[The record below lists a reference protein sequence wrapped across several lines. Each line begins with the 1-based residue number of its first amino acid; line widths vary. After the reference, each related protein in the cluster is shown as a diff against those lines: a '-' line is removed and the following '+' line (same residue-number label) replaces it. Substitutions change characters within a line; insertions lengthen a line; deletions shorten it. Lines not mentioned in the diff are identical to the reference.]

1 MKKNIILSF
10 IFSIIEVISK
20 TIIPI
25 ITGLIIDSL
34 LENKFTNILYLILIN
49 VLLIIIA
56 SIYNYLLNVSAK
68 MAAIEYSNEIKE
80 KALKRLLKLKINVIE
95 KYKSGLLASKI
106 VNDVNNIHHGLI
118 TFLTHFIPGIVTLIL
133 TLVIMFFINFKITLI
148 IFLITP
154 ISVFIT
160 IYIAKQNKKLTDIS
174 NKEYNEMT
182 SYIKEQ
188 IELKKYIKVEK
199 LENQKEQKIN
209 DLSEK
214 YMKDE
219 SKTLF
224 YASISNPTTRLI
236 NGIITIIVVLYSSF
250 EIMNGNMTIG
260 IFSTFLIYA
269 NRYAKPLNEISQVI
283 NRLIISLTSYDSIKE
298 LINEEIEEFVNSND
312 EIIGSIEFKNVSF
325 SYNNDK
331 EILKNINFKINNG
344 EKIAIVGPT
353 GSGKTT
359 IIQLLL
365 KFYNINSGSILIDGK
380 NINDINTNILRD
392 NIKVVLQDAHLN
404 NENIKDVLKYSN
416 DVSDME
422 IKDLLKK
429 INIKPNFLGMN
440 DKLENITSID
450 NLSNGQ
456 KQIISMIRAML
467 SNPKIVILDEATS
480 DVDSLT
486 EKNIESSI
494 NELTKGKT
502 SIIIAHRLS
511 TIKNADIILVMNEG
525 NIIEQGNHESLLKKN
540 GFYANLYNSQFQA

>member
-1 MKKNIILSF
+1 MKKNIVLSF

-34 LENKFTNILYLILIN
+34 LENKFKNILYLILIN

-80 KALKRLLKLKINVIE
+80 KALKRLLKLKINIIE

-133 TLVIMFFINFKITLI
+133 TLIIMFFINFKITLI

-188 IELKKYIKVEK
+188 IELKKYINVEK

-209 DLSEK
+209 NLSEK

-219 SKTLF
+219 SKALF

-283 NRLIISLTSYDSIKE
+283 NRLTISLTSYDSIKE
-298 LINEEIEEFVNSND
+298 LINEEIEEFNNSND

-416 DVSDME
+416 NVSDME

-440 DKLENITSID
+440 DNLENITSID

-511 TIKNADIILVMNEG
+511 TIISADKIIVIDNGKILEEG
-525 NIIEQGNHESLLKKN
+525 THKELINKN
-540 GFYANLYNSQFQA
+540 GLYKKIYESQF

>member
-34 LENKFTNILYLILIN
+34 LENKFTNILNLILIN

-133 TLVIMFFINFKITLI
+133 TLIIMFFINFKITLI

-188 IELKKYIKVEK
+188 IELKKYINVEK

-219 SKTLF
+219 SKALF

-283 NRLIISLTSYDSIKE
+283 NRLTISLTSYDSIKE

-416 DVSDME
+416 DVSDKE
-422 IKDLLKK
+422 IKDLLKR

-511 TIKNADIILVMNEG
+511 TIISADKIIVIDNGKILEEG
-525 NIIEQGNHESLLKKN
+525 THKELIKKN
-540 GFYANLYNSQFQA
+540 GLYKKIYESQF

>member
-1 MKKNIILSF
+1 MKKNIVLSF

-118 TFLTHFIPGIVTLIL
+118 TFLTHFIPGIVTFIL
-133 TLVIMFFINFKITLI
+133 TLIIMFFINFKITLI

-188 IELKKYIKVEK
+188 IELKKYINVEK

-219 SKTLF
+219 SKALF

-283 NRLIISLTSYDSIKE
+283 NRLTISLTSYDSIKE
-298 LINEEIEEFVNSND
+298 LINEEIEEFTNSD
-312 EIIGSIEFKNVSF
+312 DKIIGSIEFKNVSF

-416 DVSDME
+416 DVSDIE
-422 IKDLLKK
+422 IKDLLKR

-511 TIKNADIILVMNEG
+511 TIISADKIIVIDNGKVLEEG
-525 NIIEQGNHESLLKKN
+525 THKELINKN
-540 GFYANLYNSQFQA
+540 GLYKKIYESQF

>member
-1 MKKNIILSF
+1 MKKNIVLSF

-80 KALKRLLKLKINVIE
+80 KVLKRLLKLKINVIE

-133 TLVIMFFINFKITLI
+133 TLIIMFFINFKITLI

-188 IELKKYIKVEK
+188 IELKKYINVEK

-209 DLSEK
+209 NLSEK

-219 SKTLF
+219 SIALF

-283 NRLIISLTSYDSIKE
+283 NRLTISLTSYDSIKE
-298 LINEEIEEFVNSND
+298 LINEEIEEFINSND

-416 DVSDME
+416 DVSDKE
-422 IKDLLKK
+422 IKDLLKR
-429 INIKPNFLGMN
+429 INIKPDFLGMN
-440 DKLENITSID
+440 NNLENITSIN

-511 TIKNADIILVMNEG
+511 TIISADKIIVIDKGKVLEEG
-525 NIIEQGNHESLLKKN
+525 THKELINKN
-540 GFYANLYNSQFQA
+540 GLYKKIYESQF

>member
-1 MKKNIILSF
+1 MKKNIVLSF

-34 LENKFTNILYLILIN
+34 LENKFRNILYLILIN
-49 VLLIIIA
+49 VVLIIIA

-80 KALKRLLKLKINVIE
+80 KALKRLLKLKINIIE

-133 TLVIMFFINFKITLI
+133 TLIIMFFINFKITLI

-188 IELKKYIKVEK
+188 IELKKYINVEK

-219 SKTLF
+219 SKALF

-283 NRLIISLTSYDSIKE
+283 NTLTISLTSYDSIKE
-298 LINEEIEEFVNSND
+298 LINEEIEEFINSND
-312 EIIGSIEFKNVSF
+312 EIIGNIEFKNVSF

-380 NINDINTNILRD
+380 NINDINTSILRD

-416 DVSDME
+416 DVSDKE
-422 IKDLLKK
+422 IKDLLKR

-440 DKLENITSID
+440 EKLENITSID

-511 TIKNADIILVMNEG
+511 TIISADKIIVIDNGKVLEEG
-525 NIIEQGNHESLLKKN
+525 THKELINKN
-540 GFYANLYNSQFQA
+540 GLYKKIYESQF

>member
-1 MKKNIILSF
+1 MKKNIVLSF

-80 KALKRLLKLKINVIE
+80 KALKRLLKLKINIIE

-133 TLVIMFFINFKITLI
+133 TLIIMFFINFKITLI

-188 IELKKYIKVEK
+188 IELKKYINVEK

-219 SKTLF
+219 SIALF

-283 NRLIISLTSYDSIKE
+283 NRLTISLTSYDSIKE
-298 LINEEIEEFVNSND
+298 LINEEIEEFNNSND
-312 EIIGSIEFKNVSF
+312 EIIGNIEFKNVSF

-422 IKDLLKK
+422 IKDLLKR

-440 DKLENITSID
+440 DNLENITSID

-511 TIKNADIILVMNEG
+511 TIISADKIIVIDNGKILEEG
-525 NIIEQGNHESLLKKN
+525 THKELINKN
-540 GFYANLYNSQFQA
+540 GLYKKIYESQF

>member
-20 TIIPI
+20 TIITI

-34 LENKFTNILYLILIN
+34 LENKFTNILNLILIN

-80 KALKRLLKLKINVIE
+80 KALKRLLKLKINIIE

-133 TLVIMFFINFKITLI
+133 TLIIMFFINFKITLI

-188 IELKKYIKVEK
+188 IELKKYINVEE

-219 SKTLF
+219 SKALF

-283 NRLIISLTSYDSIKE
+283 NRLTISLTSYDSIKE
-298 LINEEIEEFVNSND
+298 LINEEIEEFINNND

-331 EILKNINFKINNG
+331 EILKNINFKINKDK
-344 EKIAIVGPT
+344 KIAIVGPT

-456 KQIISMIRAML
+456 KQIISMIRALL

-511 TIKNADIILVMNEG
+511 TIISADKIIVIDNGKILEEG
-525 NIIEQGNHESLLKKN
+525 THKELIKKN
-540 GFYANLYNSQFQA
+540 GLYKKIYESQF

>member
-365 KFYNINSGSILIDGK
+365 KFYHINSGSILIDGK

-511 TIKNADIILVMNEG
+511 TIISADKIIVIDNGKILEEG
-525 NIIEQGNHESLLKKN
+525 THKELIKKN
-540 GFYANLYNSQFQA
+540 GLYKKIYESQF

>member
-34 LENKFTNILYLILIN
+34 LENKFTNVLYLILIN

-133 TLVIMFFINFKITLI
+133 TLIIMFFINFKITLI

-188 IELKKYIKVEK
+188 IELKKYINVEK

-209 DLSEK
+209 NLSEK

-219 SKTLF
+219 SKALF

-283 NRLIISLTSYDSIKE
+283 SRLTVSLTSYDSIKE
-298 LINEEIEEFVNSND
+298 LINEEIEDFINSND
-312 EIIGSIEFKNVSF
+312 EIIGNIEFKNVSF

-380 NINDINTNILRD
+380 NINDINTSILRD

-416 DVSDME
+416 DVSAKE
-422 IKDLLKK
+422 IKDLLKR
-429 INIKPNFLGMN
+429 INIKPDFLGMN
-440 DKLENITSID
+440 NNLENITSIN

-511 TIKNADIILVMNEG
+511 TIISADKIIVIDNGKILEEG
-525 NIIEQGNHESLLKKN
+525 THKELINKN
-540 GFYANLYNSQFQA
+540 GLYKKIYESQF

>member
-34 LENKFTNILYLILIN
+34 LENKFTNILNLILIN

-80 KALKRLLKLKINVIE
+80 QALKRLLKLKINVIE

-133 TLVIMFFINFKITLI
+133 TLIIMFFINFKITLI

-188 IELKKYIKVEK
+188 IELKKYINVEK

-209 DLSEK
+209 NLSEK

-219 SKTLF
+219 SIALF

-283 NRLIISLTSYDSIKE
+283 NRLTISLTSYDSIKE
-298 LINEEIEEFVNSND
+298 LINEEIEEFTNSDD

-416 DVSDME
+416 DVSDKE
-422 IKDLLKK
+422 IKDLLKR

-511 TIKNADIILVMNEG
+511 TIISADKIIVIDKGKVLEEG
-525 NIIEQGNHESLLKKN
+525 THKELINKN
-540 GFYANLYNSQFQA
+540 GLYKKIYESQF

>member
-34 LENKFTNILYLILIN
+34 LENKFTNILNLILIN

-80 KALKRLLKLKINVIE
+80 KALKRLLKLKINIIE

-133 TLVIMFFINFKITLI
+133 TLIIMFFINFKITLI

-188 IELKKYIKVEK
+188 IELKKYINVEK

-219 SKTLF
+219 SKALF

-283 NRLIISLTSYDSIKE
+283 NRLTISLTSYDSIKE
-298 LINEEIEEFVNSND
+298 LINEEIEEFINNND
-312 EIIGSIEFKNVSF
+312 EIIGNIEFKNVSF

-422 IKDLLKK
+422 IKDLLKR

-511 TIKNADIILVMNEG
+511 TIISADKIIVIDKGKVLEEG
-525 NIIEQGNHESLLKKN
+525 THKELINKN
-540 GFYANLYNSQFQA
+540 GLYKKIYESQF

>member
-34 LENKFTNILYLILIN
+34 LENKFTNILNLILIN

-80 KALKRLLKLKINVIE
+80 KALKRLLKLKINIIE

-133 TLVIMFFINFKITLI
+133 TLIIMFFINFKITLI

-160 IYIAKQNKKLTDIS
+160 IYIAKQNKKITDIS

-188 IELKKYIKVEK
+188 IELKKYINVEK

-219 SKTLF
+219 SKALF

-283 NRLIISLTSYDSIKE
+283 NRLTISLTSYDSIKE

-312 EIIGSIEFKNVSF
+312 EIIGNIEFKNVSF

-422 IKDLLKK
+422 IKDLLKR

-511 TIKNADIILVMNEG
+511 TIISADKIIVIDKGKVLEEG
-525 NIIEQGNHESLLKKN
+525 THKELINKN
-540 GFYANLYNSQFQA
+540 GLYKKIYESQF

>member
-34 LENKFTNILYLILIN
+34 LENKFTNILNLILIN
-49 VLLIIIA
+49 VLLILIA

-80 KALKRLLKLKINVIE
+80 KVLKRLLKLKINVIE

-133 TLVIMFFINFKITLI
+133 TLIIMFFINFKITLI

-188 IELKKYIKVEK
+188 IELKKYINVEK

-219 SKTLF
+219 SKALF

-283 NRLIISLTSYDSIKE
+283 NRLTISLTSYDSIKE
-298 LINEEIEEFVNSND
+298 LINEEIEEFINSND

-416 DVSDME
+416 DVSDKE
-422 IKDLLKK
+422 IKDLLKR

-511 TIKNADIILVMNEG
+511 TIISADKIIVIDNGKILEEG
-525 NIIEQGNHESLLKKN
+525 THKELINKN
-540 GFYANLYNSQFQA
+540 GLYKKIYESQF

>member
-1 MKKNIILSF
+1 
-10 IFSIIEVISK
+10 
-20 TIIPI
+20 
-25 ITGLIIDSL
+25 
-34 LENKFTNILYLILIN
+34 
-49 VLLIIIA
+49 
-56 SIYNYLLNVSAK
+56 
-68 MAAIEYSNEIKE
+68 
-80 KALKRLLKLKINVIE
+80 
-95 KYKSGLLASKI
+95 
-106 VNDVNNIHHGLI
+106 
-118 TFLTHFIPGIVTLIL
+118 
-133 TLVIMFFINFKITLI
+133 
-148 IFLITP
+148 
-154 ISVFIT
+154 
-160 IYIAKQNKKLTDIS
+160 
-174 NKEYNEMT
+174 
-182 SYIKEQ
+182 
-188 IELKKYIKVEK
+188 
-199 LENQKEQKIN
+199 
-209 DLSEK
+209 
-214 YMKDE
+214 MKDE
-219 SKTLF
+219 SKALF

-283 NRLIISLTSYDSIKE
+283 SRLTISLASYDSIKE
-298 LINEEIEEFVNSND
+298 LINEEIEEVVNSND

-404 NENIKDVLKYSN
+404 NENIKNVLKYSN

-422 IKDLLKK
+422 IKDLLKR

-511 TIKNADIILVMNEG
+511 TIISADKIIVIDNGKVLEEG
-525 NIIEQGNHESLLKKN
+525 THKELINKN
-540 GFYANLYNSQFQA
+540 GLYKKIYESQF

>member
-34 LENKFTNILYLILIN
+34 LENKFTNILNLILIN

-80 KALKRLLKLKINVIE
+80 KALKRLLKLKINIIE

-133 TLVIMFFINFKITLI
+133 TLIIMFFINFKITLI

-182 SYIKEQ
+182 SYIK
-188 IELKKYIKVEK
+188 KYIKVEK

-219 SKTLF
+219 SIALF

-236 NGIITIIVVLYSSF
+236 NGIVTIIVVLYSSF

-283 NRLIISLTSYDSIKE
+283 NRLTISLTSYDSIKE
-298 LINEEIEEFVNSND
+298 LINEEIEEFINSND

-416 DVSDME
+416 DVSDKE
-422 IKDLLKK
+422 IKDLLKR

-511 TIKNADIILVMNEG
+511 TIISADKIIVIDNGKVLEEG
-525 NIIEQGNHESLLKKN
+525 THKELINKN
-540 GFYANLYNSQFQA
+540 GLYKKIYESQF

>member
-133 TLVIMFFINFKITLI
+133 TLIIMFFINFKITLI

-209 DLSEK
+209 DLSER

-219 SKTLF
+219 SKALF

-260 IFSTFLIYA
+260 LFSTFLIYA

-283 NRLIISLTSYDSIKE
+283 NRLTISLTSYDSIKE
-298 LINEEIEEFVNSND
+298 LINEEIEEFTNSDD
-312 EIIGSIEFKNVSF
+312 EIIGNIEFKNVSF

-380 NINDINTNILRD
+380 NINDINTSILRN

-416 DVSDME
+416 DVSDLE

-440 DKLENITSID
+440 DNLENITSID

-511 TIKNADIILVMNEG
+511 TIISADKIIVIDNGKVLEEG
-525 NIIEQGNHESLLKKN
+525 THKELIKKN
-540 GFYANLYNSQFQA
+540 GLYKKIYESQF

>member
-34 LENKFTNILYLILIN
+34 LENKFKNILYLILIN

-68 MAAIEYSNEIKE
+68 MAAIEYSNGIKE
-80 KALKRLLKLKINVIE
+80 KALKRLLKLKINIIE
-95 KYKSGLLASKI
+95 KYKSGLLSSKI

-133 TLVIMFFINFKITLI
+133 TLMIMFFINFKITLI

-188 IELKKYIKVEK
+188 IELKKYINVEK

-209 DLSEK
+209 NLSEK

-219 SKTLF
+219 SIALF

-283 NRLIISLTSYDSIKE
+283 NRLTISIASYDSIKE
-298 LINEEIEEFVNSND
+298 LINEEIEEFINNND

-416 DVSDME
+416 DVSDKE

-440 DKLENITSID
+440 EKLENITSID

-511 TIKNADIILVMNEG
+511 TIISADKIIVIDNGKILEEG
-525 NIIEQGNHESLLKKN
+525 THKELINKN
-540 GFYANLYNSQFQA
+540 GLYKKIYESQF

>member
-34 LENKFTNILYLILIN
+34 LENKFTNILNLILIN

-133 TLVIMFFINFKITLI
+133 TLIIMFFINFKITLI

-188 IELKKYIKVEK
+188 IELKKYINVEK

-219 SKTLF
+219 SKALF

-269 NRYAKPLNEISQVI
+269 NRYAKPLNEIAQVI
-283 NRLIISLTSYDSIKE
+283 NRLTISLTSYDSIKE
-298 LINEEIEEFVNSND
+298 LINEEIEEFINSND

-331 EILKNINFKINNG
+331 EILNNINFKINNG

-422 IKDLLKK
+422 IKDLLKR

-440 DKLENITSID
+440 DNLENITSID

-511 TIKNADIILVMNEG
+511 TIISADKIIVIDNGKILEEG
-525 NIIEQGNHESLLKKN
+525 THKELINKN
-540 GFYANLYNSQFQA
+540 GLYKKIYESQF

>member
-34 LENKFTNILYLILIN
+34 LENKFINILYLIIIN
-49 VLLIIIA
+49 VILIIIA

-80 KALKRLLKLKINVIE
+80 KALKRLLKLKINIIE

-118 TFLTHFIPGIVTLIL
+118 TFLTHFIPGIVTLIA
-133 TLVIMFFINFKITLI
+133 TLIIMFFINFKITLI

-188 IELKKYIKVEK
+188 IELKKYINVEK

-209 DLSEK
+209 NLSEK

-219 SKTLF
+219 SKALF

-283 NRLIISLTSYDSIKE
+283 SRLTVSLTSYDSIKE
-298 LINEEIEEFVNSND
+298 LINEEIEEFINSND
-312 EIIGSIEFKNVSF
+312 EIIGNIEFKNVSF

-440 DKLENITSID
+440 DNLENITSIN

-511 TIKNADIILVMNEG
+511 TIISADKIIVIDNGKVLEEG
-525 NIIEQGNHESLLKKN
+525 THKELINKN
-540 GFYANLYNSQFQA
+540 GLYKKIYESQF

>member
-1 MKKNIILSF
+1 MKKNIVLSF

-80 KALKRLLKLKINVIE
+80 KALKRLLKLKINIIE

-106 VNDVNNIHHGLI
+106 VNDINNIHHGLI

-133 TLVIMFFINFKITLI
+133 TLIIMFFINFKITLI

-188 IELKKYIKVEK
+188 IELKKYINVEK

-219 SKTLF
+219 SKALF

-283 NRLIISLTSYDSIKE
+283 NRLTISLTSYDSIKE
-298 LINEEIEEFVNSND
+298 LINEEVEEVVNSND

-416 DVSDME
+416 DVSDKE
-422 IKDLLKK
+422 IKDLLKR

-511 TIKNADIILVMNEG
+511 TIISADKIIVIDNGKILEEG
-525 NIIEQGNHESLLKKN
+525 THKELINKN
-540 GFYANLYNSQFQA
+540 GLYKKIYESQF